1 MIDSG
6 EMVGELVGGNV
17 AVLWAMAE
25 VFSGGR
31 RSKNGVPNRAEAG
44 GAPAPHL
51 LGSGGERLGRR
62 RFWPRFRR
70 WDLGC
75 LRLGG
80 TAMTWGER
88 DRYDFV
94 VDGLRGCG
102 GCRSSQRTGQARMAV
117 TVSIPAGTPWSL
129 IDRMRLMR

>member
-44 GAPAPHL
+44 GAHAPHS

-80 TAMTWGER
+80 TAIGMTWWWME
-88 DRYDFV
+88 V
-94 VDGLRGCG
+94 RGCG

-117 TVSIPAGTPWSL
+117 TASIPAGTPWSL

>member
-25 VFSGGR
+25 VFSAGR

-51 LGSGGERLGRR
+51 LGSGGERWVSKTWG
-62 RFWPRFRR
+62 
-70 WDLGC
+70 DSDE
-75 LRLGG
+75 LGG
-80 TAMTWGER
+80 TAIGMTLWWME
-88 DRYDFV
+88 V
-94 VDGLRGCG
+94 RGCG
-102 GCRSSQRTGQARMAV
+102 GCRSSQRNGQARMAV
-117 TVSIPAGTPWSL
+117 TASMPAGTPWSL